1 MMKISFSESKVSF
14 SSQPSILPSLW
25 EEKDILLAREEICIE
40 KIYSLHILAS
50 KLNQKLSEASLSKM
64 DDFSYLHLWKLYFT
78 TFYEIDDSGNVNEL
92 MIMMQKKV

>member
-1 MMKISFSESKVSF
+1 M
-14 SSQPSILPSLW
+14 
-25 EEKDILLAREEICIE
+25 E

-78 TFYEIDDSGNVNEL
+78 TFYEIDESGKVNEL

>member
-25 EEKDILLAREEICIE
+25 ERKDILLGREENCVE
-40 KIYSLHILAS
+40 KTYSLHILAS
-50 KLNQKLSEASLSKM
+50 KLNQNLSEASLSKM

-78 TFYEIDDSGNVNEL
+78 TFYEIDDSGKVDEPMIVVPKNV
-92 MIMMQKKV
+92 